1 MALVPDSRSLIP
13 DLRSVICPRR
23 DGSHHASPVLGR
35 PAPSAQ
41 RLANAADWIL
51 RRSPHGSALSRSRAL
66 VGLAILA
73 GLILVAAC
81 GREPLPAL
89 KCDSSRLQI
98 QNQTER
104 TWSEVEIWLNDH
116 YRVQIPSLAPKQ
128 LAVVP
133 LDVFVAGYGQRFNP
147 KKQVVYG
154 IEVSV
159 RDGAARVPVL
169 VWGKG
174 KKKY

>member
-1 MALVPDSRSLIP
+1 MAPIP
-13 DLRSVICPRR
+13 DPRSPIPDPRPR
-23 DGSHHASPVLGR
+23 AVLGC
-35 PAPSAQ
+35 
-41 RLANAADWIL
+41 
-51 RRSPHGSALSRSRAL
+51 
-66 VGLAILA
+66 AILA
-73 GLILVAAC
+73 ALILAAAC
-81 GREPLPAL
+81 TQPPPAL
-89 KCDSSRLQI
+89 KLDSSRLQI
-98 QNQTER
+98 QNQTDR
-104 TWSEVEIWLNDH
+104 TWAEVEIWLNDH

-128 LAVVP
+128 MAVVP

-159 RDGAARVPVL
+159 RDGAARVAVL

>member
-1 MALVPDSRSLIP
+1 MALIPDPRSLIP
-13 DLRSVICPRR
+13 DP
-23 DGSHHASPVLGR
+23 R
-35 PAPSAQ
+35 PAV
-41 RLANAADWIL
+41 
-51 RRSPHGSALSRSRAL
+51 GSAMLLAL
-66 VGLAILA
+66 VLA
-73 GLILVAAC
+73 AAC

-89 KCDSSRLQI
+89 KFDSSRLQI

-104 TWSEVEIWLNDH
+104 TWADVEIWLNDH

-147 KKQVVYG
+147 KKQVIYG

-159 RDGAARVPVL
+159 RDGAKRVAVL
-169 VWGKG
+169 EWGKG

>member
-1 MALVPDSRSLIP
+1 MAPIP
-13 DLRSVICPRR
+13 DPRPR
-23 DGSHHASPVLGR
+23 TVLGC
-35 PAPSAQ
+35 
-41 RLANAADWIL
+41 
-51 RRSPHGSALSRSRAL
+51 ALLVAL
-66 VGLAILA
+66 ILA
-73 GLILVAAC
+73 SAC
-81 GREPLPAL
+81 TQPPPAL
-89 KCDSSRLQI
+89 RFDSSRLQI

-104 TWSEVEIWLNDH
+104 TWAGVEIWLNDH
-116 YRVQIPSLAPKQ
+116 YRVQIPSLAPTQ
-128 LAVVP
+128 VAVVP

-159 RDGAARVPVL
+159 RDGAARVAVL